1 MVTRPVIAGALLD
14 PLPLVALLYRP
25 LMKPK
30 VAIYDT
36 TLRDG
41 AQGEGIS
48 FSSADKVRIA
58 ERLDLFGVNYIEG
71 GWPGSNPKDLEFF
84 TAVAGRKFKTAR
96 VAAFGSTRRANVHC
110 QDDPQID
117 MLVRAQT
124 PVVTLVGKTWSLHVA
139 EVIRTTPEENL
150 AMIRDSVRF
159 FKEHGKEVLYDSE
172 HFFDAYKDDPRYTLA
187 CVQAAQDAGADCVVL
202 CDTNGGT
209 MTSEVARITAEVRKL
224 LRCPVG
230 IHTHNDCG
238 VGVAN
243 ALVAIEAGASQV
255 QGTMNGYGE
264 RTGNCNLTSVIPCLV
279 LKMGYDCISPEN
291 VRRLREL
298 SIFVDDLANVRHDI
312 RQPFVGATAFAHK
325 GGIHVNAIEKV
336 ARSYEHIEPEQVG
349 NHRRVL
355 VSELSGR
362 SNILM
367 KAHELGMDLT
377 KNTPEVKEILSQLK
391 QLEHEGYEYE
401 AADASFHILVQ
412 KLLKKHK
419 PFFRLLTYRVIM
431 DRDGK
436 QGCNTVEASVKLEI
450 NGEIVHTVAE
460 GDGPVNAL
468 DTAFRAGLSKF
479 YPKTAEVQLVDYKVR
494 ILDGGTGTAAKT
506 RVIIESTDGQETW
519 GTVGVDDNI
528 IEASWEAL
536 VDSVEYKL
544 FKEEQRK

>member
-1 MVTRPVIAGALLD
+1 MSKRVT
-14 PLPLVALLYRP
+14 
-25 LMKPK
+25 
-30 VAIYDT
+30 IYDT

-58 ERLDLFGVNYIEG
+58 ERLDTFGIHYVEG
-71 GWPGSNPKDLEFF
+71 GWPGSNPKDMDFF
-84 TAVAGRKFKTAR
+84 GAVAGRKFKHAKI
-96 VAAFGSTRRANVHC
+96 AAFGSTRRANTKC
-110 QDDPQID
+110 RGDPQID
-117 MLVRAQT
+117 MLVKANT

-150 AMIRDSVRF
+150 AMIGDSIRF
-159 FKEHGKEVLYDSE
+159 FKEHGKEVVYDAE
-172 HFFDAYKDDPRYTLA
+172 HFFDGYKDNPRYALATLK
-187 CVQAAQDAGADCVVL
+187 AAQDSGADIVVL

-209 MTSEVARITAEVRKL
+209 MPSEVGRVTSEIVKQMKCA
-224 LRCPVG
+224 VG
-230 IHTHNDCG
+230 IHTHNDSG

-243 ALVAIEAGASQV
+243 ALAAVEAGAVQV
-255 QGTMNGYGE
+255 QGTINGYGE
-264 RTGNCNLTSVIPCLV
+264 RTGNCNMTSVIPCLV
-279 LKMGYDCISPEN
+279 LKMGYDCIPKEN
-291 VRRLREL
+291 LRRLREL
-298 SIFVDDLANVRHDI
+298 SMFVDDLANVRHDI

-336 ARSYEHIEPEQVG
+336 TRSYEHIEPETVG

-367 KAHELGMDLT
+367 KAHELGMDLD
-377 KNTPEVKEILSQLK
+377 KDTPEVREILQQLK
-391 QLEHEGYEYE
+391 QLEHAGYEYE

-412 KLLKKHK
+412 KLLKRHK
-419 PFFRLLTYRVIM
+419 SFFKLLGYRVIM
-431 DRDGK
+431 DKHGDDGH
-436 QGCNTVEASVKLEI
+436 QIVEASVKLEVD
-450 NGEIVHTVAE
+450 GKVVHTVAE

-468 DTAFRAGLSKF
+468 DKALRAALTGF
-479 YPKTAEVQLVDYKVR
+479 YPAIAKVQLIDYKVR
-494 ILDGGTGTAAKT
+494 ILDSQSGTAAKT
-506 RVIIESTDGQETW
+506 RVIIESTDGKDTW

-544 FKEEQRK
+544 FKDERHR